1 MARIRVS
8 LIAPAVLGA
17 ALALS
22 APLAAQQP
30 VKTGAQPA
38 ANAALPATHTVARGE
53 TLWSLAKQYLGDAYL
68 WPEIYRLNT
77 AIIED
82 PHWIYPGEVL
92 KLPAGSAAP
101 EPAEAAPAR
110 ASDPNGKTVFAPR
123 QRSGQR
129 GERQSLNLLKS
140 RQAVRPGEYLAAPY
154 VWALGGPGGNG
165 KVLKTAESQ
174 IVALSTEPR
183 SLQSFE
189 PIFVRL
195 PAGARRANGERFMT
209 FKLGPVVEGQGQIV
223 LVTGI
228 IELNED
234 SGAGDARAVIVE
246 RYLPVDEGQGV
257 VPIDSLATRL
267 DAHPAPL
274 ASGAEGRVIWLESN
288 PVIAQIGSYLAI
300 GLGSRDG
307 LATGDQ
313 VTLLAP
319 KGTGE
324 AGERLAPESAGVAQI
339 LRVTPYGAS
348 AILLWRSQA
357 NIAVGSP
364 ARLSAKMP

>member
-17 ALALS
+17 VLALS
-22 APLAAQQP
+22 ASLAAQQP
-30 VKTGAQPA
+30 AKTGAQPA

-77 AIIED
+77 GIIED

-92 KLPAGSAAP
+92 KLPVSGAAP
-101 EPAEAAPAR
+101 AAADAAPAR
-110 ASDPNGKTVFAPR
+110 VYDPSGRTVFAPR
-123 QRSGQR
+123 RGSGQR
-129 GERQSLNLLKS
+129 GERQSLNLMRS

-154 VWALGGPGGNG
+154 VWAVGGPGGSG

-209 FKLGPVVEGQGQIV
+209 IQLGPVLEGQGQIV
-223 LVTGI
+223 QVTGI
-228 IELNED
+228 IELSQD
-234 SGAGDARAVIVE
+234 PGVGDARAIIVQ
-246 RYLPVDEGQGV
+246 RFLPVDEGQGV

-267 DAHPAPL
+267 DVH
-274 ASGAEGRVIWLESN
+274 ASRVESGIEGRVSWVESN
-288 PVIAQIGSYLAI
+288 PVIALIGSYLVI
-300 GLGSRDG
+300 GMGAREG
-307 LATGDQ
+307 LVPGDQ

-324 AGERLAPESAGVAQI
+324 AGERLAPEAAGVVQI

-348 AILLWRSQA
+348 GVLLGRTQA
-357 NIAVGSP
+357 DIAVGTP
-364 ARLSAKMP
+364 VRLTAKMP